1 MIKYY
6 DRKSKS
12 YKEENIAGSK
22 ALKWTYESPLG
33 KGFLELFIKRK
44 IFSKLYGHYCDSSL
58 SKKKI
63 KKFIDEF
70 NINMNRFEKKEY
82 KSFNDFFYRKLQNNI
97 INESD
102 NILISPADSRL
113 LVMENI
119 NKDRNF
125 NIKYFQYNLEQLIQS
140 KELANKY
147 DGGTALVFRL
157 CPTDYHRFHFIDN
170 GVCNSTKKIKGY
182 YYSVNPIALKNV
194 NNVFI
199 ENKREYS
206 IFKSENFGDILYMEV
221 GATCVGG
228 IIQTYNPNEYMKRGM
243 EKGYFKF
250 GGSTVILIFEKNKI
264 LIDEDIIRNSNNEIE
279 TYVTFGEKIG
289 RKL

>member
-82 KSFNDFFYRKLQNNI
+82 KSFNDFFYRKLENTI

-119 NKDRNF
+119 NKDKNF

-170 GVCNSTKKIKGY
+170 GVCSSTKKIKGY
-182 YYSVNPIALKNV
+182 YYSVNPIALKNI

-228 IIQTYNPNEYMKRGM
+228 IIQTYNPNEYIKRGM

-250 GGSTVILIFEKNKI
+250 GGSTVILIFEKNKV
-264 LIDEDIIRNSNNEIE
+264 LIDEDIIRNSNSEIE

-289 RKL
+289 RKV